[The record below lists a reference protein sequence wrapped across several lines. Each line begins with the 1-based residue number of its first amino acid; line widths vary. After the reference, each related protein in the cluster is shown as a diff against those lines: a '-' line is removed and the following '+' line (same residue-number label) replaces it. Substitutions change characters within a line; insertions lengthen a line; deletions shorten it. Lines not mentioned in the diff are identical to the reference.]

1 MKEPIISLDSQDH
14 PLCVQIIAVDFSI
27 TSPGVAIWDGQRIT
41 VFALSEKVKRNIE
54 VQAGEHRALLY
65 PCWNKSKGEE
75 KVERYLAKAHDLAT
89 LIKYHV
95 GVYTQ
100 PASQV
105 WLAEG
110 MAMQAK
116 GAVLDIAEA
125 FGMFEHALHSQYHNA
140 FFEKVAPSTV
150 KKSFHGKGNAKKDE
164 MVAKAMVDPI
174 IGPLIYGL
182 LEAEPKLKVDGSSPI
197 GDLVDAYA
205 LCKMKMFSSTL

>member
-14 PLCVQIIAVDFSI
+14 PLRVQIIAVDFSI

-41 VFALSEKVKRNIE
+41 LFALSEKVKKEIS
-54 VQAGEHRALLY
+54 VKVGVHTAIIL
-65 PCWNKSKGEE
+65 PCQNKSTGGA
-75 KVERYLAKAHDLAT
+75 KVERYLAKAKALAET
-89 LIKYHV
+89 VRYFV
-95 GVYTQ
+95 GAENYQ
-100 PASQV
+100 RV

-125 FGMFEHALHSQYHNA
+125 FGMFEHALHSQYNKA

-150 KKSFHGKGNAKKDE
+150 KKSFHGKGNAKKNE
-164 MVAKAMVDPI
+164 MVAKALTDPI
-174 IGPLIYGL
+174 IGPLISAL
-182 LEAEPKLKVDGSSPI
+182 LVEEPKLKMDGNSPI